1 VTRRLYSVVTGIAA
15 PIAFAIVLLRGLRD
29 RAYWEGLSERFGF
42 GRRLAADAG
51 TWLHAVSLGEVTA
64 AAPLVRALLLRRP
77 GRTLV
82 LTTATPTGR
91 ARARSLFGNSVDVRL
106 LPYDLRGSMRRFL
119 ERTRPALVV
128 IMETEL
134 WPNLYRE
141 CARRNLPVLLGSAR
155 ISEKSL
161 RGYARFGAL
170 FRDVFAGRVQVGAQT
185 AVDAARFRRLGAAP
199 SRVHVTGNVK
209 YDVYVDADLRARA
222 QCLRDEYAVGGR
234 PVWIAGSTHPNEE
247 EQMLDAHAL
256 VRRRHENALLILVPR
271 HPRRF
276 DAVAA
281 LLSRRSAR
289 HVRRSALVGAVDAGA
304 GSAASSASADQAA
317 GSVAAPPGAGGA
329 DAGVADAGV
338 ADAGVADA
346 GVADAGVAD
355 AGVAD
360 AGVADA
366 SVLLLDTTGELPAF
380 YGCADVAFVGGS
392 LVPIGGHNLL
402 EPAALGVPVLT
413 GPSDFNARDIALL
426 LIEAGAARR
435 VTDARELA
443 AALVEWFDAPARRRE
458 AGERARAVVESNR
471 GSVDKLLALIDALEG
486 S

>member
-1 VTRRLYSVVTGIAA
+1 MTRRLYSVVTAIVV

-29 RAYWEGLSERFGF
+29 RAYWEGLSERFGL
-42 GRRLAADAG
+42 GQRLAADASV
-51 TWLHAVSLGEVTA
+51 WLHAVSLGEVTA
-64 AAPLVRALLLRRP
+64 AAPLVRALLLRSP
-77 GRTLV
+77 GRPLV

-91 ARARSLFGNSVDVRL
+91 ARARNLFGDSVDVRL

-119 ERTRPALVV
+119 ARTRPALVM

-161 RGYARFGAL
+161 NRYARFGAL
-170 FRDVFAGRVQVGAQT
+170 FRGVFAGRVQVGAQT
-185 AVDAARFRRLGAAP
+185 AVDAARFRSLGAAA

-209 YDVYVDADLRARA
+209 YDIDVDAATRALARR
-222 QCLRDEYAVGGR
+222 LRDDYAGAGR
-234 PVWIAGSTHPNEE
+234 PVWIAGSTHPKEE
-247 EQMLDAHAL
+247 EQILDAHAL

-271 HPRRF
+271 HPQRF

-281 LLSRRSAR
+281 LLSRRSVR
-289 HVRRSALVGAVDAGA
+289 HVRRSALVVATDASAGPAA
-304 GSAASSASADQAA
+304 GSAASSAAGSVSGSAA
-317 GSVAAPPGAGGA
+317 GSVSGSAASSATSDAPAAARG
-329 DAGVADAGV
+329 AGVAEA
-338 ADAGVADA
+338 A
-346 GVADAGVAD
+346 
-355 AGVAD
+355 
-360 AGVADA
+360 
-366 SVLLLDTTGELPAF
+366 VLLLDTTGELLAF

-402 EPAALGVPVLT
+402 EPAALGVPILT
-413 GPSDFNARDIALL
+413 GPSDFNARDVAALL
-426 LIEAGAARR
+426 LAEGAARR

-471 GSVDKLLALIDALEG
+471 GSVARLLALIDALECP
-486 S
+486 

>member
-346 GVADAGVAD
+346 
-355 AGVAD
+355 
-360 AGVADA
+360 